1 MTVHLTCFIKLTFF
15 GAYRGRCRKAPS
27 TCVWRTTTA
36 SLTSDTGIAASSVAF
51 RNVSLLAWSAKV
63 GPHLVMF
70 YTNTVQHR
78 IYIVQQSVLVIHELV
93 VENLACLNLYRLM
106 ITVII
111 YFTYFILF
119 LSGMYRYLEFKY
131 N

>member
-1 MTVHLTCFIKLTFF
+1 
-15 GAYRGRCRKAPS
+15 
-27 TCVWRTTTA
+27 
-36 SLTSDTGIAASSVAF
+36 
-51 RNVSLLAWSAKV
+51 
-63 GPHLVMF
+63 MF